1 MPGVHDEA
9 TFESA
14 IEHHLLDNGY
24 FPGDVADYD
33 PSLAVDSMQLFAFIE
48 ATQAEQWSKLVQL
61 HGQSE
66 ARSKFLNRLQREL
79 DRRGS
84 LDVLR
89 RGVTDLGVKFRL
101 AYFKPAASFGP
112 DLVQLYEA
120 NRLSVARQVPLL
132 GAGGHA
138 KTVDLA
144 LFVNGI
150 PVVTAE
156 LKNPTT
162 GQTYRNAIKQYRT
175 NRNPKDPLFAYP
187 TRALVHFAVDPDE
200 VHMTTKLALSRTR
213 FLPLNKGR
221 GGGKGNPDNPN
232 GYKTAYL
239 WEEVLQRDSLL
250 DLIQRFITIEY
261 APGAKK
267 TPTNG
272 TVIFPRYHQLGVV
285 RQLEADAKESGPGNN
300 YLVMH
305 STGSGKSLSIAW
317 AAHRLFSLH
326 NDQDERVFNTVVVV
340 TDRRVLDDQLQDTI
354 YSIEH
359 KDGVVEGIKT
369 GGAKSDK
376 LAAALEIGV
385 PIIITT
391 LQTFPFVL
399 DRIGQLPER
408 NYAVIVDEAHSSQTG
423 TTARKLR
430 EVLTASNLEE
440 AAKEDE
446 DPGEWDVEDEILKT
460 LEAVGKQPNLSFFA
474 FTATPKAKTLEM
486 FGVDGPDGK
495 PRPFHTYSMKQAI
508 EEGFIMDTLSN
519 YTTYDRFFKLAK
531 DIEEDPEFESRAAR
545 KAIANFIELHPH
557 NISQK
562 VQVIVEHFRQS
573 VRNKINGQAKAML
586 VTRSRLH
593 AVRYYHAVRKYV
605 KEHASEPGY
614 DLGVLVAFSGTVKD
628 PDSGFE
634 YTERVLNGFGE
645 GELPEQ
651 YDGTDY
657 QLLIVA
663 EKYQT
668 GFNQPKLHA
677 MYVDKKLRGVHAVQT
692 LGRLNRIHPAK
703 EDPFVLD
710 FVNTPDDI
718 LDAFAPYY
726 RGAVLSSRTDP
737 NLLYDLKV
745 TLDDSHVYWTSEVD
759 KFARIFWKP
768 AGLREPADQGKLN
781 AVVDLGVGRFQEL
794 EEEEKEDF
802 RTVLAQFLRLYS
814 FLAHVV
820 TFKDPEL
827 EKLHEYGRWLIRK
840 LPRSDTGR
848 SFDLDDEVALAAY
861 RLDGKPPVDIDL
873 DDEELRELDP
883 VEGIG
888 GVSDETYIRLSE
900 LIEAINERFGL
911 NLTEADA
918 LFFEQVGQDMLTDD
932 TLAAQAKAATK
943 DNFKIAFEDAFI
955 GAVLGRKD
963 RNDDILALIL
973 DKPDL
978 AQALKNQML
987 DWIYHGLQERK
998 SIPELLAAGES
1009 DTVEFKSSARW
1020 NLHAGKETPEI
1031 KDAITKTVAAF
1042 LNTDGGTLLIGVNDD
1057 AEVVGLE
1064 NDVKLVKGKDL
1075 DGFENWLIGSHLQ
1088 SVLGKPAA
1096 AHMKVSWGHLDSGHV
1111 CRLDVHPS
1119 PGPVYASIHKVDG
1132 NFYKRT
1138 GNSTHELN
1146 TPEAV
1151 QYIGEQW

>member
-14 IEHHLLDNGY
+14 IEHHLIANRYVQGS
-24 FPGDVADYD
+24 VADYD
-33 PSLAVDSMQLFAFIE
+33 PSLAVDSKQLLTFIE
-48 ATQAEQWSKLVQL
+48 ATQAEEWSKLVQL

-120 NRLSVARQVPLL
+120 NRLSVTRQVPLL

-175 NRNPKDPLFAYP
+175 DRNPKDPLFAYP

-200 VHMTTKLALSRTR
+200 VHMTTRLALSRTR
-213 FLPLNKGR
+213 FLPFNRGR
-221 GGGKGNPDNPN
+221 DGGAGNPDNPD

-250 DLIQRFITIEY
+250 DLIQRFVTIEY
-261 APGAKK
+261 EPGAKK
-267 TPTNG
+267 IPANG

-285 RQLEADAKESGPGNN
+285 RQLEADARESGPGKN

-326 NDQDERVFNTVVVV
+326 DAQDQRVFNSVVVV
-340 TDRRVLDDQLQDTI
+340 TDRRVLDDQLQETI

-376 LAAALEIGV
+376 LADALEAGI

-399 DRIGQLPER
+399 ERIGQLPER

-423 TTARKLR
+423 TAARKLR
-430 EVLTASNLEE
+430 DVLAAQSLEE
-440 AAKEDE
+440 VAEEDE
-446 DPGEWDVEDEILKT
+446 DPDEWDVEDEILKA
-460 LEAVGKQPNLSFFA
+460 LEAVGTQPNLSFFA

-486 FGVDGPDGK
+486 FGTNGPDRK

-531 DIEEDPEFESRAAR
+531 EIEEDPEFESRAAR
-545 KAIANFIELHPH
+545 KAIADFIELHPH
-557 NISQK
+557 NIAQK
-562 VQVIVEHFRQS
+562 VQVIVEHFRQN
-573 VRNKINGQAKAML
+573 VRNKINGEAKAML

-593 AVRYYHAVRKYV
+593 AVRYYLAIRKYLE
-605 KEHASEPGY
+605 EHASEAGY
-614 DLGVLVAFSGTVKD
+614 DLGVLVAFSGTVRD
-628 PDSGFE
+628 PHTGLE
-634 YTERVLNGFGE
+634 YTEAILNGFAE
-645 GELPEQ
+645 GELPEHF
-651 YDGTDY
+651 DGTDY

-668 GFNQPKLHA
+668 GFNQPKLQS

-692 LGRLNRIHPAK
+692 IGRLNRIHAAK
-703 EDPFVLD
+703 DDPFVLD
-710 FVNTPDDI
+710 FVNNPDEI
-718 LDAFAPYY
+718 LEAFAPYY
-726 RGAVLSSRTDP
+726 RDAVLSSRTDP
-737 NLLYDLKV
+737 NLLYDLKAA
-745 TLDDSHVYWTSEVD
+745 LDDSHVYWTSELD
-759 KFARIFWKP
+759 KFAQVFWKP
-768 AGLREPADQGKLN
+768 ARLREPADQGKLN
-781 AVVDLGVGRFQEL
+781 AVVDLAVGRFQGL
-794 EEEEKEDF
+794 EDEEKDHF
-802 RTVLAQFLRLYS
+802 RAVLAPVPT
-814 FLAHVV
+814 VV
-820 TFKDPEL
+820 F
-827 EKLHEYGRWLIRK
+827 
-840 LPRSDTGR
+840 LPRTCGRIQGPRTREAPRIRPLADSQASEGRQTGQ
-848 SFDLDDEVALAAY
+848 Y
-861 RLDGKPPVDIDL
+861 RP
-873 DDEELRELDP
+873 
-883 VEGIG
+883 
-888 GVSDETYIRLSE
+888 
-900 LIEAINERFGL
+900 
-911 NLTEADA
+911 
-918 LFFEQVGQDMLTDD
+918 
-932 TLAAQAKAATK
+932 
-943 DNFKIAFEDAFI
+943 
-955 GAVLGRKD
+955 
-963 RNDDILALIL
+963 
-973 DKPDL
+973 
-978 AQALKNQML
+978 
-987 DWIYHGLQERK
+987 
-998 SIPELLAAGES
+998 
-1009 DTVEFKSSARW
+1009 
-1020 NLHAGKETPEI
+1020 
-1031 KDAITKTVAAF
+1031 
-1042 LNTDGGTLLIGVNDD
+1042 
-1057 AEVVGLE
+1057 
-1064 NDVKLVKGKDL
+1064 
-1075 DGFENWLIGSHLQ
+1075 
-1088 SVLGKPAA
+1088 
-1096 AHMKVSWGHLDSGHV
+1096 
-1111 CRLDVHPS
+1111 
-1119 PGPVYASIHKVDG
+1119 
-1132 NFYKRT
+1132 
-1138 GNSTHELN
+1138 
-1146 TPEAV
+1146 
-1151 QYIGEQW
+1151 